1 MMSGHTNT
9 SGGRMSKST
18 AEGVKDI
25 GKFGKNDVGNS
36 PGPSKK
42 KGTSSNKGA
51 QEGVR
56 TINK

>member
-1 MMSGHTNT
+1 MSDRTNVN
-9 SGGRMSKST
+9 GGRPSKSI

-25 GKFGKNDVGNS
+25 GKFGKNDVSNP

-42 KGTSSNKGA
+42 RGASSKKGA

-56 TINK
+56 SINR

>member
-1 MMSGHTNT
+1 MSDHTNT
-9 SGGRMSKST
+9 SGGRPSKST

-25 GKFGKNDVGNS
+25 GKFGKNDVSNL
-36 PGPSKK
+36 PGSSKR
-42 KGTSSNKGA
+42 KGASSNKGA